1 MKIPESQNT
10 IENLIYAA
18 YEAEQE
24 FPRPHM
30 GASLL
35 GHPCDRW
42 LWLSFRHA
50 VIEKHSGRMLLLF
63 KRGHEEEAKVVQ
75 HLRKIGAHVQNIGS
89 NQIGFDFGSHVKG
102 SADGVVSGLPH
113 APKTKA
119 ILECKTHSDKSFKEL
134 KTKGVKEAKPMHWI
148 QCCVYGYGAK
158 IDRALYFAVN
168 KNTDEIYTEWLHLD
182 KEIAENAIARGHR
195 IAISDRMPEPIS
207 TDPSYYLCKFC
218 PAYGVVCHREND
230 WSKHLHANCRTCAHS
245 TAKEDSTWRCERH
258 EADGIPVDFQR
269 TGCDSHVLH
278 PDLVPWQRKDG
289 LDQWT
294 AVYVIEGRDVAN
306 GEGDAHVYTSREILA
321 NPKMCSLGDEYVE
334 ELRETFGA
342 RIVG

>member
-1 MKIPESQNT
+1 MKIPDSEHT
-10 IENLIYAA
+10 IQALIYAA

-24 FPRPHM
+24 PPRPHM

-63 KRGHEEEAKVVQ
+63 KRGHEEETKVVQ
-75 HLRKIGAHVQNIGS
+75 HLRKIGAHVQNVGS

-102 SADGVVSGLPH
+102 SADGVVSGLPQ

-134 KTKGVKEAKPMHWI
+134 KAKGVKESKPMHWI

-182 KEIAENAIARGHR
+182 KDVALAAIARGQR
-195 IAISDRMPEPIS
+195 IALSDRMPEPIS
-207 TDPSYYLCKFC
+207 ADPATWYQCKFC
-218 PAYGVVCHREND
+218 DASQFCAYTKTT
-230 WSKHLHANCRTCAHS
+230 KHVNCRTCALS
-245 TAKEDSTWRCERH
+245 TPLSDSTWHC
-258 EADGIPVDFQR
+258 AKWDDVIPVDAQR
-269 TGCDSHVLH
+269 TGCEGHVLH

-289 LDQWT
+289 PDAYT
-294 AVYVIEGRDVAN
+294 AVYEINGTNVAN
-306 GEGDAHVYTSREILA
+306 GDPEIEGVFSSKELLA
-321 NPKMCSLGDEYVE
+321 NAGACADKGWTQLHDM
-334 ELRETFGA
+334 RKQFGG
-342 RIVG
+342 RVVG